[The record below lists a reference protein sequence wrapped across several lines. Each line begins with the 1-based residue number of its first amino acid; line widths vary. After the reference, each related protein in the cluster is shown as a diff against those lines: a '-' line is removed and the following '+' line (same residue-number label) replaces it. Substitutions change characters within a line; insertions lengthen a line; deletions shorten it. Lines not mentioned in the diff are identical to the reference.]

1 MLMPAACVG
10 TVAGGSE
17 LGAGSPRFSS
27 YAYLL
32 CEPWAVLFSFW
43 GSFSLTDWT
52 VSPLRFSFTFDS
64 L

>member
-1 MLMPAACVG
+1 MPAACVG
-10 TVAGGSE
+10 TVARGSE

-32 CEPWAVLFSFW
+32 CAPWAVLFSLW
-43 GSFSLTDWT
+43 GSSSLTGWT
-52 VSPLRFSFTFDS
+52 VSLLRFSFTFDG